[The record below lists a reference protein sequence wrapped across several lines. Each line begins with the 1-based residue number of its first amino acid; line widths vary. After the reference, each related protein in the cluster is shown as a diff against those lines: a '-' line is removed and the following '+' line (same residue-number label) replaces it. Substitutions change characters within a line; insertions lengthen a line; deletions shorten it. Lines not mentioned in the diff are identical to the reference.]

1 MAVSTVIEALFK
13 LDPRAAIAGL
23 RQTAT
28 AAEDAADAIDSA
40 TEATERA
47 GEAAE
52 DAAAETQSWT
62 EATDEQAGALDAMK
76 GSAEWIIAFPAA
88 VFALVGAFAALTTEV
103 RAAQQEV
110 RRAAEAA
117 GLAEAE
123 VLAIREAAQIAGVEL
138 GDLRESFDALGDDGQ
153 ASVRKL
159 GDELASAQQ
168 KTGEAAD
175 KAREWAATL
184 ATVQDK
190 VTGIGSAIAEAA
202 QGPLRGLALGS
213 AAVLSGGTEL
223 ARQQLQGPQDPRA
236 VLAAVYAA
244 ALQGGAGI
252 VAGEQGRLA
261 AAAAVEGASQ
271 PFFGPAPLEI
281 ADIQARAAE
290 EQAARDEA
298 QAAADARA
306 AEEQAARDAEQARLL
321 GEIAAA
327 IVSED
332 ARTAAAIAAQQAR
345 GERGAAVREEQ
356 AAFMR
361 ALQEQA
367 IATRAAASEEAQ
379 ALQQSI
385 IDAGLA
391 RRASALGQAQAGL
404 GAAGSVLGGD
414 GLSLLGLAGPYGALA
429 AQGAGALSGLGVA
442 GGSETAKGIASQVSS
457 IADGLAELPDLLTE
471 LIPALMTALGRDF
484 LPALIQTLIGPE
496 LQIAI
501 YKGVFEGLKAIFTEV
516 IPGIAKGFRDAF
528 LSIWE
533 TIRDALRDIFRIG
546 GRGDDPRDVA
556 LSRARRAEQRR
567 ERNGGRQIE
576 FGGSD
581 LGRDLIRFINRTQR
595 INSGGG

>member
-1 MAVSTVIEALFK
+1 MAVSAVIEALFK

-28 AAEDAADAIDSA
+28 AADAAADAIDSA

-47 GEAAE
+47 GAAAG
-52 DAAAETQSWT
+52 DAADETASWT
-62 EATDEQAGALDAMK
+62 EATEAQAGELDALK
-76 GSAEWIIAFPAA
+76 GSAEWIVAFPAA

-103 RAAQQEV
+103 RAAQQET

-138 GDLRESFDALGDDGQ
+138 GDLRESFDALGTDGQ
-153 ASVRKL
+153 ASIRKL

-190 VTGIGSAIAEAA
+190 VTGIGSALAEAS

-213 AAVLSGGTEL
+213 AAVLSGASE
-223 ARQQLQGPQDPRA
+223 AASQLYYETYDPSA
-236 VLAAVYAA
+236 VSAAFFE
-244 ALQGGAGI
+244 GGAGI
-252 VAGEQGRLA
+252 IRGEQQRIEAAKAVEAASLPFYGPEPLAPGEVFGRMEAERQAREAAAEEAAKEYEEARKA
-261 AAAAVEGASQ
+261 AAAALAETEKLSLTINGTRRADAEAQAKRAEEIQKEQTAFFRGLQEQQIRLGAE
-271 PFFGPAPLEI
+271 AEAAAKAA
-281 ADIQARAAE
+281 ADYYYEAAEQARAA
-290 EQAARDEA
+290 
-298 QAAADARA
+298 
-306 AEEQAARDAEQARLL
+306 
-321 GEIAAA
+321 
-327 IVSED
+327 
-332 ARTAAAIAAQQAR
+332 
-345 GERGAAVREEQ
+345 
-356 AAFMR
+356 
-361 ALQEQA
+361 
-367 IATRAAASEEAQ
+367 
-379 ALQQSI
+379 
-385 IDAGLA
+385 
-391 RRASALGQAQAGL
+391 ALGQAQTAV
-404 GAAGSVLGGD
+404 GAASSVLGGD

-429 AQGAGALSGLGVA
+429 AQGAGALSGLGA
-442 GGSETAKGIASQVSS
+442 TGGAETAKQIASQVSG

-471 LIPALMTALGRDF
+471 LIPALVTSLGRDF

-546 GRGDDPRDVA
+546 GRGDDPRDA
-556 LSRARRAEQRR
+556 AMSRARRAEQRR
-567 ERNGGRQIE
+567 DRNGGGRIA
-576 FGGSD
+576 FGGAD
-581 LGRDLIRFINRTQR
+581 LGRDLLRFISRTQQ